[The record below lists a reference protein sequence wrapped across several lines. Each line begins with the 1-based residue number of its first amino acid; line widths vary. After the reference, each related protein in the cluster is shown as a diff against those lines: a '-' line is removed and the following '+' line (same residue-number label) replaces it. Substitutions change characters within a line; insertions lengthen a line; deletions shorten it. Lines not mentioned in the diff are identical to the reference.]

1 MFAFGLNSLFEL
13 LDVNEDCYGVGYLS
27 KVIATE
33 LANLPAARMRRK
45 VQFVFVRFFL
55 WIKLFKPLKTI
66 TWLIFLQD
74 WGVIVSHIPEWESE
88 YDVGCK

>member
-13 LDVNEDCYGVGYLS
+13 LEVDEDCYGVGYLS

-45 VQFVFVRFFL
+45 VCYIAFNL
-55 WIKLFKPLKTI
+55 
-66 TWLIFLQD
+66 
-74 WGVIVSHIPEWESE
+74 H
-88 YDVGCK
+88 

>member
-1 MFAFGLNSLFEL
+1 MLALLQMFAFGLNSLFEL

-45 VQFVFVRFFL
+45 VN
-55 WIKLFKPLKTI
+55 KATC
-66 TWLIFLQD
+66 LISAVTL
-74 WGVIVSHIPEWESE
+74 
-88 YDVGCK
+88 

>member
-66 TWLIFLQD
+66 TWLIFLLD
-74 WGVIVSHIPEWESE
+74 
-88 YDVGCK
+88 